1 MMDAITPVVI
11 ATLGAG
17 TPLIYAAL
25 GELVTEKAGVLNLGV
40 EGMMLVGAIV
50 AFILVL
56 TTGSTTV
63 GVAGAALAGALMA
76 LLFAFVTLTLQAN
89 QVAAGLAL
97 AIFGTGASAF
107 IGKGYI
113 GVALERA
120 APAGLTLPIDI
131 PLLSPLLH
139 ALHPLVYL
147 SWLVFAGVSWFLAR
161 SRMGLALRAVGES
174 PGSAHAVGYPVI
186 VIRYLATLFGGAMAG
201 IGGAYLSVVY
211 APLWL
216 EGMVAGRGWIAL
228 ALVVFATWRPARVM
242 LGAYLFGGITI
253 IQFFAQ
259 GAGVGVASQFMSM
272 LPYLA
277 TIAVLILISRDAT
290 RMRLNAPVS
299 LGKPFHPSS

>member
-1 MMDAITPVVI
+1 
-11 ATLGAG
+11 
-17 TPLIYAAL
+17 
-25 GELVTEKAGVLNLGV
+25 
-40 EGMMLVGAIV
+40 MLVGAIV

-56 TTGSTTV
+56 TTGSTSLAV
-63 GVAGAALAGALMA
+63 VGAAFAGALMA

-113 GVALERA
+113 GVALERTGAMDA
-120 APAGLTLPIDI
+120 ALPVDI
-131 PLLSPLLH
+131 PLVGPLLQ

-147 SWLVFAGVSWFLAR
+147 SWLLFVGVSWFLSR
-161 SRMGLALRAVGES
+161 SRAGLVLRAVGES
-174 PGSAHAVGYPVI
+174 PASAHAVGYPVV

-228 ALVVFATWRPARVM
+228 ALVVFATWRPARVL

-253 IQFFAQ
+253 VQFFAQ
-259 GAGVGVASQFMSM
+259 GAGVTFASQFMSM

-277 TIAVLILISRDAT
+277 TILVLMLISRDAT
-290 RMRLNAPVS
+290 RMRLSAPVS
-299 LGKPFHPSS
+299 LGKPFHPSG